1 MLGREAFRVE
11 RPKTQA
17 CAGGLTF
24 VWDRLSPDRWFSDF
38 LAVPQHFVCPLE
50 LCYGESGKH
59 PPLQFVA
66 SANTDLREPPS
77 LLFHTIRHLFCANFS
92 WTARKHDFEKGKPF

>member
-1 MLGREAFRVE
+1 MEH
-11 RPKTQA
+11 PKMQA
-17 CAGGLTF
+17 CAGELTL
-24 VWDRLSPDRWFSDF
+24 VLDKLSPDCCFSDF

-66 SANTDLREPPS
+66 SADTDLREPPILHFPHHPPS
-77 LLFHTIRHLFCANFS
+77 LLCQPLMD
-92 WTARKHDFEKGKPF
+92 RKKA